1 VGTRYLKPLADV
13 ERGSAWVLGGSTP
26 AATVWQSLDGD
37 SGTNPPTSDGDVDYT
52 QAGNVNLPGANP
64 PRNRVRALTAGTSP
78 AIPVKK
84 RGHTVKWTVRRA
96 GAGTLTAWPQIQ
108 VWCNGVAIAT
118 SPAMA
123 DPGAAYVDGSYTLSE
138 SEAAAIDWT
147 KDLDLTI
154 TTPTAGAGSCA
165 ARFTRLWFEYPDAW
179 SLEAS
184 GSGELNGE
192 AEGMLSNGK
201 ASGDG
206 SLSGSAVGQ
215 IVNRSASG
223 SGELNGGSA
232 AFLRNVTASGSG
244 SLNGQAAGFPGAQLV
259 ASGSGGLDG
268 EAAAGVVYYSARGKS
283 TSIGTAGGAQAV
295 RGA

>member
-1 VGTRYLKPLADV
+1 MGTRYLKPLSDV

-26 AATVWQSLDGD
+26 PATVWQALDGD

-52 QAGNVNLPGANP
+52 QAGNVKLPGSNP
-64 PRNRVRALTAGTSP
+64 ARNRVRALTAGTSP

-96 GAGTLTAWPQIQ
+96 GAGTLTAWPQVQ
-108 VWCNGVAIAT
+108 VWCDGVVVAT
-118 SPAMA
+118 SPAMT
-123 DPGAAYVDGSYTLSE
+123 DPGASYVDGSYTLSQA
-138 SEAAAIDWT
+138 EAALIDWT
-147 KDLDLTI
+147 KDVDLTI

-165 ARFTRLWFEYPDAW
+165 ARFTRLWFEYPDAY

-192 AEGMLSNGK
+192 AFGMLSNGT

-215 IVNRSASG
+215 LVNVAASG
-223 SGELNGGSA
+223 SGELNGSA
-232 AFLRNVTASGSG
+232 AAVLVNVKASGSG
-244 SLNGQAAGFPGAQLV
+244 SLNGEAVGSPSAQAV
-259 ASGSGGLDG
+259 ASGSGNLDG
-268 EAAAGVVYYSARGKS
+268 EASGGVVYYAARGRFGALEA
-283 TSIGTAGGAQAV
+283 TGGAQAV